1 MSSVCVHSE
10 HTHCRWRQS
19 HCCLAWLNTEHTYA
33 RISRSH
39 RFRGIIQYKSSVVY
53 SHFWT
58 DVKLLVPTLA
68 YFPSNAKHFSLLRS
82 PFSHS
87 VSWLHRQPLG
97 LIVCCFLSSF
107 FSEPSFSF
115 TVYRLLF
122 TYSLFASRSLCFM
135 SHAFVFVYHDVLVH
149 TFAILRCDKNAV
161 RLKNLW
167 RPKATGSE
175 IGTWNTAMRN
185 KKWRQKE
192 KTEENSLHINYYVF
206 FVCPFTHSHKRT
218 LISVKLPFELTPI
231 QCNGMAN

>member
-122 TYSLFASRSLCFM
+122 TYSLFASRSLCLCLYIM
-135 SHAFVFVYHDVLVH
+135 MCSCIRSPYYVV
-149 TFAILRCDKNAV
+149 IKMRCDWRTYGDRRRQEV
-161 RLKNLW
+161 R
-167 RPKATGSE
+167 
-175 IGTWNTAMRN
+175 
-185 KKWRQKE
+185 
-192 KTEENSLHINYYVF
+192 
-206 FVCPFTHSHKRT
+206 
-218 LISVKLPFELTPI
+218 
-231 QCNGMAN
+231 